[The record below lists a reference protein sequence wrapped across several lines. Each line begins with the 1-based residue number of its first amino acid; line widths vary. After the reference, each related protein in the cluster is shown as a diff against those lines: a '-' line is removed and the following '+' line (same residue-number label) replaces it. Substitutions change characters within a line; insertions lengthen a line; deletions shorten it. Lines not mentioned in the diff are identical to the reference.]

1 MKVFKLSSDYIALLN
16 VAIDGR
22 GDRNDPA
29 RDTLLDK
36 EELKLSPKE
45 VRRPQ
50 KGSTDWTKQTDDS
63 SRRRDY
69 KESFLDEQEELKLSP
84 KEVQLISFFTSFL
97 PSLSF
102 FDLFLDTL
110 QIGRGPVSTKAAFK
124 TSGRKDDIVE
134 ENSLSE
140 ELKLSPREVT
150 KKSSAVPD
158 KAPTISEKAKQKAI
172 KESRLAAEAAR
183 QESGG
188 RQDSANRLQDAEFQA
203 EEGHEDRPKNDVKHT
218 TVTWKD
224 EVPGGDHRIT
234 EGSPHVSQQTAE
246 ATAAHSRGGVHG
258 RSGSRKQAVSKGKP
272 RVVGTGSKGGTKKD
286 TSKRVQSSVSRAFNS
301 VEEPSPP
308 VVNSCGFVYDLYFL
322 HEILF

>member
-102 FDLFLDTL
+102 FDVLSFL
-110 QIGRGPVSTKAAFK
+110 IHY
-124 TSGRKDDIVE
+124 
-134 ENSLSE
+134 
-140 ELKLSPREVT
+140 
-150 KKSSAVPD
+150 
-158 KAPTISEKAKQKAI
+158 
-172 KESRLAAEAAR
+172 RL
-183 QESGG
+183 
-188 RQDSANRLQDAEFQA
+188 
-203 EEGHEDRPKNDVKHT
+203 
-218 TVTWKD
+218 D
-224 EVPGGDHRIT
+224 EVRFQPRQRLRQVDEKMIL
-234 EGSPHVSQQTAE
+234 
-246 ATAAHSRGGVHG
+246 
-258 RSGSRKQAVSKGKP
+258 SRKTLCLRS
-272 RVVGTGSKGGTKKD
+272 
-286 TSKRVQSSVSRAFNS
+286 
-301 VEEPSPP
+301 
-308 VVNSCGFVYDLYFL
+308 
-322 HEILF
+322 